1 MDVRLNNMKLGLTF
15 LLSTLTS
22 LQIALGCDCKQQ
34 GDLKEAQKRN
44 YENSELIFM
53 GRVIELNDDGTFKF
67 EILET
72 FKGTEQRYIKLKQTH
87 SCSVLPSEDE
97 EYWLVYIDELKND
110 EPIIISSCGLS
121 RSFRYPYLMNINDL
135 PPPPPPTEAFLQL
148 ESEILMS
155 EHRTKSLEI
164 LKAEI
169 EQLRKWRSEK

>member
-1 MDVRLNNMKLGLTF
+1 MKLGLTF
-15 LLSTLTS
+15 LLATITS

-34 GDLKEAQKRN
+34 GDLNEAQKRN

-53 GRVIELNDDGTFKF
+53 GRVIELNEDGTFKF

-72 FKGTEQRYIKLKQTH
+72 FKGTKQKYIELKQTH

-121 RSFRYPYLMNINDL
+121 RSFRYPCLMNINDL
-135 PPPPPPTEAFLQL
+135 PPPPPPSDAFLQL

-169 EQLRKWRSEK
+169 EQLRNWRSEK